1 MKDMPNSNTA
11 PMLASRFPRSV
22 RFGAFVALLAA
33 VGTAL
38 ISWQQLRTERR
49 QGLEDLDRRA
59 RMLTYVNESAIE
71 QALASGGTSAAVD
84 IGDRLDGH
92 SRLLG
97 LAVYNAGGQLVASG
111 DGVTALAGTIAA
123 PVTEALATGKEV
135 AELLPTVDG
144 RMHVLVRPLIRPDGA
159 VKGAIMVLHDALY
172 LDERQS
178 KAIIRGLLWTGGVGL
193 GLFLLISGM
202 AWALF
207 ERPLNRLAS
216 WMRRLRFANTAEHPP
231 KGLPVGR
238 LADETVHL
246 AASFR
251 AARAKEREDAQD
263 VVRSD
268 KAWTRDRLRAHAID
282 ALGGHPLVVVS
293 NREPYVHQYADGVPV
308 VMRPASGLVT
318 GLDPVLRA
326 CGGLWVAHGAGDADR
341 KTADASGCIPVPPED
356 ARYTLKRVWI
366 SKEEEQGYYY
376 GFSNEGLWPL
386 CHLTHERPM
395 FRASDWE
402 HYVRAN
408 KRFADAVLAEIGSE
422 KAVVMVQDYQ
432 LALVPG
438 FLKAARPDLRVG
450 LFWHIPWPN
459 AEAFRICPYR
469 AELLTGMLGA
479 DLIGFHLQ
487 QHCNNFLDSV
497 DRMIEA
503 KLDRDRFSAEL
514 KGHVAL
520 VRPFPISVQP
530 WSERG
535 VASGDALAAR
545 IASLRQQYNLD
556 SNIIGVGVDRIDYT
570 KGIAE
575 RFRAIDRL
583 LEKYPQHRG
592 VFSFMQL
599 GAPSRTHIPRYR
611 EIITELEALA
621 DSINWKYRTE
631 SWKPIHFLVGH
642 HEAPEIFAFFKMA
655 TVCIVSSLHDGMNL
669 VAKEFIAAKAIG
681 DAEHTVDGMLV
692 LSEFAGAARDL
703 PEALII
709 NPYDTEEF
717 ADAVH
722 AAIVMEP
729 TECRRRM
736 DRLRAQVDEFN
747 IYRWAADFL
756 GALTQSKG
764 RAENDAAK
772 IGTREIMVR
781 GQDNLTRT

>member
-1 MKDMPNSNTA
+1 MKETTDSNTS
-11 PMLASRFPRSV
+11 PPLTPRFPRSV

-33 VGTAL
+33 VGTAA
-38 ISWQQLRTERR
+38 IFWQQLRTERV
-49 QGLEDLDRRA
+49 QGLEDLDKRA
-59 RMLTYVNESAIE
+59 RMLTYLNEAAIE
-71 QALASGGTSAAVD
+71 QSLTNYGKRASVD

-97 LAVYNAGGQLVASG
+97 LAIYSAGGQLVASG
-111 DGVTALAGTIAA
+111 DGATALAGTQSAIVAK
-123 PVTEALATGKEV
+123 ALAGRQEV
-135 AELLPTVDG
+135 RELLSTVEG
-144 RMHVLVRPLIRPDGA
+144 RMHVLIRPLLRPDGTA
-159 VKGAIMVLHDALY
+159 TGAILVLHDALY

-251 AARAKEREDAQD
+251 AARAKEREEAQG

-282 ALGGHPLVVVS
+282 ALGGEPLVVVS
-293 NREPYVHQYADGVPV
+293 NREPYVHHFQDGVPV

-326 CGGLWVAHGAGDADR
+326 CGGLWVAQGAGDADR
-341 KTADASGCIPVPPED
+341 KTADAAGCIPVPPED
-356 ARYTLKRVWI
+356 PRYTLKRVWVT
-366 SKEEEQGYYY
+366 KEEEQGYYY

-408 KRFADAVLAEIGSE
+408 KRFADAVLEEIGSE
-422 KAVVMVQDYQ
+422 NAVVMVQDYQ

-514 KGHVAL
+514 KGHTAL

-535 VASGDALAAR
+535 VASGNALGAR

-556 SNIIGVGVDRIDYT
+556 GDVIGVGVDRIDYT

-583 LEKYPQHRG
+583 LEKYPEHRG
-592 VFSFMQL
+592 AFSFVQL
-599 GAPSRTHIPRYR
+599 GAPSRTRIPRYR
-611 EIITELEALA
+611 EIIAELEALA

-642 HEAPEIFAFFKMA
+642 HEGPEIFAFFKMA

-669 VAKEFIAAKAIG
+669 VAKEFIAAKAPG
-681 DAEHTVDGMLV
+681 DAEHTVDGTLV

-717 ADAVH
+717 ANAVH

-729 TECRRRM
+729 AERRRRM
-736 DRLRAQVDEFN
+736 DRLRTQVEEFN

-764 RAENDAAK
+764 RAENEGPK
-772 IGTREIMVR
+772 VGNREIVIR
-781 GQDNLTRT
+781 PADNLTRT